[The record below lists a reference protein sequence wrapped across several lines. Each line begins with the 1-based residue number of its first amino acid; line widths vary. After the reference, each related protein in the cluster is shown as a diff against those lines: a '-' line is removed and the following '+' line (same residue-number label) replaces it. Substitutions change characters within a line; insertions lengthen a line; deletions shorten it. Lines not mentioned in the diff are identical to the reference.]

1 MSGRFIIHRTENGEY
16 HFDLHAGNGECILSS
31 QRYPDRASVDV
42 GIKSVRENAPLDD
55 RYERKLASN
64 DQPMFNLKAANHKVI
79 GTSQR
84 YHSVAARD
92 EGIESVKLHAPDAKI
107 VAHT

>member
-1 MSGRFIIHRTENGEY
+1 MNGRFIIHRAKNGEY
-16 HFDLHAGNGECILSS
+16 HFDLHAGNGEIILSS
-31 QRYPDRASVDV
+31 QLYADRESVDI
-42 GIKSVRENAPLDD
+42 GIKSVRENAPRDE
-55 RYERKLASN
+55 RYERTLACN

-84 YHSVAARD
+84 YSSVEARD
-92 EGIESVKLHAPDAKI
+92 NGIASVKEHAPDAKV